1 MEPHTQHPFSAAMHY
16 PDAMTTALFTHAAC
30 LDHLTPPGHPE
41 SPERLR
47 AVLAALERPDFAT
60 LARGEA
66 PRAAAETL
74 ALVHPRYFVRHVLD
88 NVPERGLRSID
99 GDTTLSP
106 GSGEAALRAA
116 GAVVAAVDAVMT
128 GEATNAFAAVRPPG
142 HHAEPTTAMGFC
154 VFSNIAVGAL
164 HARSHGIR
172 RIAVVDFDVHHGN
185 GTQAAFETDEDLF
198 FASTH
203 QWPLYPGT
211 GLPQERGVAGN
222 ILNVPLP
229 PRTGSDEFRDAFE
242 SMVLPALDRFA
253 PDLLMISAGF
263 DAHEADPLADLRL
276 TERDFAWA
284 TTRLC
289 EIAAIHAKGRVVS
302 TLEGGYDLEA
312 LAASAAAHVKA
323 LMTA

>member
-1 MEPHTQHPFSAAMHY
+1 MDYLQP
-16 PDAMTTALFTHAAC
+16 MTTALFTHTAC

-47 AVLAALERPDFAT
+47 AVLAALAGADFAA
-60 LARGEA
+60 LIRAEA
-66 PRAAAETL
+66 PRAEGEGL
-74 ALVHPRYFVRHVLD
+74 ALVHPRHFIRKVLES
-88 NVPERGLRSID
+88 VPERGLSSID

-116 GAVVAAVDAVMT
+116 GAVIAAVDAVMT
-128 GEATNAFAAVRPPG
+128 GEAKTAFAAVRPPG
-142 HHAEPTTAMGFC
+142 HHAEPGAAMGFC
-154 VFSNIAVGAL
+154 VFNNVAVGAL

-185 GTQAAFETDEDLF
+185 GTQAAFEADADLF

-222 ILNVPLP
+222 IVNVPLP
-229 PRTGSDEFRDAFE
+229 PRSGSDEFRDAFE
-242 SMVLPALDRFA
+242 SLVLPALDRFA
-253 PDLLMISAGF
+253 PDLVMISAGF

-276 TERDFAWA
+276 TERDYAWA

-289 EIAAIHAKGRVVS
+289 EVAAEHARGRVVS